1 MQRMISA
8 GLSLAILAFAASAE
22 AQTPRPSRFDESVD
36 TFSERY
42 VLLPGAT
49 RLEATTARRTES
61 VYDQAI
67 AYRSTARFVDDPRSA
82 INQTGG
88 AFRPERGVL
97 ISVDWFR
104 VEPPFE
110 IGVFKQG
117 RLMDEL
123 FCGWGR
129 VSGARR
135 LRCFRDEDRDG
146 RFEAVADGGRL
157 VGSPRGAAVL
167 HFEPIAPQAYARS
180 GHAEDPAAVP
190 SQRLSIITT
199 TAGEGRLRVLLSMR
213 VDAAVTGYRPG
224 ILQSEV
230 VDQSTVP
237 SNVTLLGALVRVQS
251 FDSGTA
257 SVAVERGFDAGPIEL
272 VANAP
277 NDLRQGFS
285 IRILSE

>member
-1 MQRMISA
+1 MQRVNSALA
-8 GLSLAILAFAASAE
+8 GLAVLAFAASSQ
-22 AQTPRPSRFDESVD
+22 AQTSRLSRFDEPID

-42 VLLPGAT
+42 VLMPGAAT
-49 RLEATTARRTES
+49 GEAVTARRTLS

-67 AYRSTARFVDDPRSA
+67 AYRATARLVDDTFRPD
-82 INQTGG
+82 GG
-88 AFRPERGVL
+88 AL

-104 VEPPFE
+104 VDPPFE
-110 IGVFKQG
+110 IGVSRQG

-129 VSGARR
+129 VNVERK

-157 VGSPRGAAVL
+157 VGSPRGAAAL
-167 HFEPIAPQAYARS
+167 HFEPIAPQAYVLS
-180 GHAEDPAAVP
+180 GPAEDPVAVP

-213 VDAAVTGYRPG
+213 VDAAVTGYHPG

-237 SNVTLLGALVRVQS
+237 SSVTLLGALVRVQS
-251 FDSGTA
+251 FDSRTA
-257 SVAVERGFDAGPIEL
+257 SVAVERGFDAGPMEL
-272 VANAP
+272 VANTLG
-277 NDLRQGFS
+277 DLRQGFS
-285 IRILSE
+285 IRILGD

>member
-8 GLSLAILAFAASAE
+8 LVGPAILAFAASSQ
-22 AQTPRPSRFDESVD
+22 AQTPRLSRFDEPID

-42 VLLPGAT
+42 VLMPGAAT
-49 RLEATTARRTES
+49 AEAVTARRTGS

-67 AYRSTARFVDDPRSA
+67 AYRATARLADE
-82 INQTGG
+82 T
-88 AFRPERGVL
+88 FRPEGGAL

-104 VEPPFE
+104 VDPPFE
-110 IGVFKQG
+110 IGVSRQG
-117 RLMDEL
+117 RLMGEL

-146 RFEAVADGGRL
+146 QFEAIADGGRL
-157 VGSPRGAAVL
+157 IGSPRGAAAL
-167 HFEPIAPQAYARS
+167 HFEPIAPQAYVRMGPA
-180 GHAEDPAAVP
+180 ADPAPVP

-213 VDAAVTGYRPG
+213 VEAAVTGYHPG

-237 SNVTLLGALVRVQS
+237 SSVTLLGALVSVQS
-251 FDSGTA
+251 FDSRTA
-257 SVAVERGFDAGPIEL
+257 SVAVERGFDAGPMEL

-285 IRILSE
+285 IRILGD